1 MKLWRV
7 HREHLLGKWERNMVF
22 DAALDDDMHII
33 NALYCIYAWRKC

>member
-22 DAALDDDMHII
+22 DAALDDDMHFTSDGE
-33 NALYCIYAWRKC
+33 NVSKSL